1 MGKAMA
7 SITHLCRP
15 LRGLPSIHPHMFDAN
30 SRTVESPVVHISET
44 PGGEW
49 FIIDIEKVRQNG
61 VGSREYP
68 LGAAH
73 ASELAQT
80 LPKSGAG
87 RFKTIE
93 SLCWLEWRLRGR
105 ELTAAYLVQIVD
117 KPG

>member
-1 MGKAMA
+1 MA
-7 SITHLCRP
+7 SITHLRRP
-15 LRGLPSIHPHMFDAN
+15 LRGLTSIHPHMFDTN
-30 SRTVESPVVHISET
+30 PRTIESPVVHIGET

-49 FIIDIEKVRQNG
+49 FIIDIKKVRQNG

-73 ASELAQT
+73 ASEFAQT

-93 SLCWLEWRLRGR
+93 NLNWVEWRLRGR
-105 ELTAAYLVQIVD
+105 ELAAAYLVQIVD

>member
-1 MGKAMA
+1 
-7 SITHLCRP
+7 
-15 LRGLPSIHPHMFDAN
+15 MFDAN

-49 FIIDIEKVRQNG
+49 FSIDIKVRQNH
-61 VGSREYP
+61 VRSRKYS

-73 ASELAQT
+73 ASEFAQT
-80 LPKSGAG
+80 LPKSVAG
-87 RFKTIE
+87 SFKTIE
-93 SLCWLEWRLRGR
+93 SLNWVEWRLRGR